1 MVINDDT
8 DDDGTMKRLGTA
20 TGGKEKYRPAYLD
33 HFEKKEQDDKGSSS
47 QQPQPQQQMSQP
59 KQVTPPHHFQ
69 RAFIDGDFEFLRN
82 LAYEEL
88 EARLK
93 DLDPEMEREIDELHA
108 RYQAKRQP
116 ILEAIDA
123 KKKRQQNF

>member
-1 MVINDDT
+1 MPQFI
-8 DDDGTMKRLGTA
+8 
-20 TGGKEKYRPAYLD
+20 KYDLFYL
-33 HFEKKEQDDKGSSS
+33 S
-47 QQPQPQQQMSQP
+47 
-59 KQVTPPHHFQ
+59 FQ
-69 RAFIDGDFEFLRN
+69 LRN